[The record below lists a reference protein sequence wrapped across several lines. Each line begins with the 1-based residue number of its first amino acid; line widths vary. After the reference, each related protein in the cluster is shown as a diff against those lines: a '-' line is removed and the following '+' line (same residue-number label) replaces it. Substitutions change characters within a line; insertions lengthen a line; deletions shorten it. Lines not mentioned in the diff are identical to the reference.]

1 LLRDRAVATAATEE
15 LAKQYFDNHQ
25 VLLKILCRT
34 AGGTIKRI
42 YQIRDTW
49 KDVLYLSYRRYHV
62 GKKRYLA
69 DCRLMF
75 NLEPLKRS
83 IDATKLV
90 KSLVDQANAD
100 TLELTGERQAA
111 LELLV
116 SRVDTG
122 GPSNRR
128 GRFGRRALRQP
139 GADRR
144 RNPHGETQK
153 QQVRQTLRN
162 LLARGS

>member
-1 LLRDRAVATAATEE
+1 LRGDHLNEVCSRDRAVATAATEQ
-15 LAKQYFDNHQ
+15 LAKRRFDNHQ
-25 VLLKILCRT
+25 VLLKYFVEQLEE
-34 AGGTIKRI
+34 TIKRV

-116 SRVDTG
+116 SLVDT
-122 GPSNRR
+122 
-128 GRFGRRALRQP
+128 AQ
-139 GADRR
+139 
-144 RNPHGETQK
+144 
-153 QQVRQTLRN
+153 
-162 LLARGS
+162 